1 MTTPLT
7 TTAER
12 WEVALG
18 GRSVEM
24 LTIDH
29 RVTLHM
35 HGDAGYDG
43 SIIFE
48 SRFKIVA
55 PGREVIVLNP
65 EEKAKLSP
73 VLECFGKTVAH
84 VSVSR
89 QEGALTLTFTD
100 GTVIDAASDA
110 QYEAWEV
117 NAPGVKIVATP
128 GGGEPALFT

>member
-1 MTTPLT
+1 MNKPLSE
-7 TTAER
+7 TAGR
-12 WEVALG
+12 WEVDLQ

-29 RVTLHM
+29 RVTLHL

-48 SRFKIVA
+48 SGFKIGVS
-55 PGREVIVLNP
+55 GRDAIVLHP
-65 EEKAKLSP
+65 EEKARLTP
-73 VLECFGKTVAH
+73 ILECFGKTVAA

-89 QEGALTLTFTD
+89 KVGALTLTFTE
-100 GTVIDAASDA
+100 GTVIEVASDPH
-110 QYEAWEV
+110 YEAWAV

>member
-12 WEVALG
+12 WDVELRS
-18 GRSVEM
+18 RSVEM

-29 RVTLHM
+29 RVTLHL
-35 HGDAGYDG
+35 HGDTEYDG
-43 SIIFE
+43 SIVFE
-48 SRFKIVA
+48 ALFKIS
-55 PGREVIVLNP
+55 PSGRDIIALNP
-65 EEKAKLSP
+65 DEKAKLAP
-73 VLECFGKTVAH
+73 VLECFGKTVAA

-89 QEGALTLTFTD
+89 KEGVLTLTFTD
-100 GTVIDAASDA
+100 GTVIEAASDPL
-110 QYEAWEV
+110 YEAWEV